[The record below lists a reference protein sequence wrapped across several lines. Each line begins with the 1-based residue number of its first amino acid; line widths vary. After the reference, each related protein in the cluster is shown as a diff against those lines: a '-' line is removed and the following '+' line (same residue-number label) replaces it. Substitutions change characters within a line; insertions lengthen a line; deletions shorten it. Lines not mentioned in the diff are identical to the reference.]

1 MMKRLDI
8 FNGIF
13 VSGGA
18 AVIIAAAT
26 FPLYFILQ

>member
-1 MMKRLDI
+1 MMKKLDI

-18 AVIIAAAT
+18 AVMIAAAA
-26 FPLYFILQ
+26 FPLYLILR